1 MLNELK
7 AILES
12 IDDITEV
19 KNEGIF
25 YGVCTR
31 KDLDEWNYIV
41 FNRRD
46 TTKSGKS
53 YAIGFSEYY
62 EVHIVH
68 EDYIP
73 EGYVYDVIREV
84 EDQSGQKGC
93 KLRQTDDKIEYSYMQ
108 KPNTDIVME
117 IATITFVH
125 AIKESVIRE

>member
-7 AILES
+7 EILKSLDE
-12 IDDITEV
+12 TTGV
-19 KNEGIF
+19 VNAGVY
-25 YGVCTR
+25 YGMCNR

-41 FNRRD
+41 FNRKD
-46 TTKSGKS
+46 TGKSGKT
-53 YAIGFSEYY
+53 AAVGFSEYF

-84 EDQSGQKGC
+84 QKKSGQAGC
-93 KLRQTDDKIEYSYMQ
+93 KLRLTDDRIAYTYTQ

-125 AIKESVIRE
+125 AMKDDVIRE